1 MTVVGAVL
9 AGGLGR
15 RMGGSKAVVALDGR
29 SLFEYPLAALHA
41 AGIADVALVA
51 KRSTE
56 LPPGHV
62 VWLEPD
68 EPRHPLTGVVHALR
82 SAAGRGVF
90 VCAADLVLLDAATVR
105 RVLSAARPGDV
116 AVVPTSGGH
125 LQPLCAF
132 YAPAAL
138 RALEH
143 FEPSMSLKEAVM
155 ALGPRVLPFDD
166 DDAFFNVNAPEDL
179 LRASALLSR
188 RSRSSSE
195 PAG

>member
-1 MTVVGAVL
+1 
-9 AGGLGR
+9 
-15 RMGGSKAVVALDGR
+15 MGGDKALVALDGR
-29 SLFEYPLAALHA
+29 SLFEYPLAALRA
-41 AGIADVALVA
+41 AGIEEVALVA
-51 KRSTE
+51 KRDTA
-56 LPPGHV
+56 LPAGIT

-68 EPRHPLTGVVHALR
+68 APRHPLTGVVHALR
-82 SAAGRGVF
+82 GAAGRGVF

-105 RVLSAARPGDV
+105 RVLAAVRPDDL
-116 AVVPTSGGH
+116 AVVPTADGH
-125 LQPLCAF
+125 LQPLCAV

-138 RALEH
+138 DALQH
-143 FEPSMSLKEAVM
+143 FDPSMSLKEAVT